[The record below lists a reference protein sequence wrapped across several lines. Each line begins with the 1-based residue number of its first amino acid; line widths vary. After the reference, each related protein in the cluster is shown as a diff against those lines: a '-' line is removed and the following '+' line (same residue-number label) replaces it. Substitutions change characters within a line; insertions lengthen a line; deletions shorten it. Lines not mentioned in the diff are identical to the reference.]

1 MLDMNMGVFPKYK
14 RGEFAEG
21 PSFQHYCNK
30 CFVVTPQHLEAL
42 LKEMQHGVERARPDQ
57 ERVVDVRAYTRTGE
71 RKFERLSEVASH
83 GNGSEDRLQSIGIS
97 VQPQDGSMM
106 AMVRFQDYSPG
117 WSVSVIVEGGDEQ
130 ASLGLF
136 GKLRDGVESTY
147 QWYSFLLSTRFWITM
162 VVIALIVTLALRLGA
177 PLLRELEILPPP
189 AEETDA
195 GQDADAAAGQQSAV
209 GGANGGSQALTILE
223 MGTIVLLGLFFA
235 LVVLPYVFPRG
246 VFLIGE
252 EVKRAALV
260 SKLRWALMAAVVLL
274 PTAVVVGKRFL

>member
-1 MLDMNMGVFPKYK
+1 MLDKNMGVFPRYK

-21 PSFQHYCNK
+21 PSFQHYSNK
-30 CFVVTPQHLEAL
+30 CFVVTPQHLEKL
-42 LKEMQHGVERARPDQ
+42 LQEMQHGVERARPDQ

-71 RKFERLSEVASH
+71 RKFERLSEVAAH
-83 GNGSEDRLQSIGIS
+83 DNGSEDRLQSIGIS
-97 VQPQDGSMM
+97 VQPQDSSMM

-136 GKLRDGVESTY
+136 EKLRDGAESTY
-147 QWYSFLLSTRFWITM
+147 QWYSFLLSTRFWISM
-162 VVIALIVTLALRLGA
+162 VVIALIVTAALRLGA
-177 PLLRELEILPPP
+177 PLLRELEILPPS
-189 AEETDA
+189 AEEME
-195 GQDADAAAGQQSAV
+195 ADQGADVAGQQSVV
-209 GGANGGSQALTILE
+209 GGANSGSQALTVLE
-223 MGTIVLLGLFFA
+223 LGTIVLLGLFFA

-260 SKLRWALMAAVVLL
+260 SKLRWALLAAVVVL
-274 PTAVVVGKRFL
+274 PTAVVVGKKFL